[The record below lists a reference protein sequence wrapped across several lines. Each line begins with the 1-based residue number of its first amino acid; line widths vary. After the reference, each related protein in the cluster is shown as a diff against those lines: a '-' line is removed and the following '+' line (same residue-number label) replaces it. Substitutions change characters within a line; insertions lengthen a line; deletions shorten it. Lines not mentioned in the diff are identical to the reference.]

1 MTIVEALKSL
11 VSYPIATNTASR
23 ILTKRGLA
31 DADTF
36 NSTVAVSQ
44 AFELAE
50 ADLYKHLVSATN
62 ISEGGFSVSL
72 TDKGNMI
79 KMASSIYTKYGE
91 SDPFS
96 STLTNASSRW

>member
-11 VSYPIATNTASR
+11 VSYPIATNTASM
-23 ILTKRGLA
+23 ILLKRGLTESA
-31 DADTF
+31 TF
-36 NSTVAVSQ
+36 DNSVAVSQ

-72 TDKGNMI
+72 TDNGNMI
-79 KMASSIYTKYGE
+79 KMATAIYTKYGE